1 MPKMLLGPDGERP
14 SDTLAG
20 VATGFVEG
28 TKVLW
33 HTKLAFRAVA
43 VVTIHRTAF
52 GVVTALVILLVRNT
66 LNPITEPEQALGQIS
81 LVIGAAAGGAF
92 VAAVITPRVTKAIGI
107 VPYTSAMLVIAGSVT
122 TIGLAIGTMPSLLIG
137 GAALGV
143 SGQAVKICA
152 DTIVQELIH
161 DDHRGRVFALY
172 DVAINI
178 GLVIGVAFVAATSP
192 PSGQSIIDLIVIAVM
207 LLLAA
212 LWYVRGRNVAASQLT
227 RGGGVHE
234 ETAD

>member
-1 MPKMLLGPDGERP
+1 MPHTVTREQLVAANAFSPTIGTLFAALGGLFGIVVRGALGGSDAGSVTLLMIAAVGFAISGALSLRMPKMLLGPDGERP

-81 LVIGAAAGGAF
+81 LVQSNGAVSAAA
-92 VAAVITPRVTKAIGI
+92 V
-107 VPYTSAMLVIAGSVT
+107 
-122 TIGLAIGTMPSLLIG
+122 SL
-137 GAALGV
+137 
-143 SGQAVKICA
+143 
-152 DTIVQELIH
+152 
-161 DDHRGRVFALY
+161 
-172 DVAINI
+172 
-178 GLVIGVAFVAATSP
+178 
-192 PSGQSIIDLIVIAVM
+192 
-207 LLLAA
+207 
-212 LWYVRGRNVAASQLT
+212 
-227 RGGGVHE
+227 
-234 ETAD
+234 